1 MDAKTPILWP
11 PDGKSQIIGKDSD
24 AGKDRRQKEKGVVED
39 RITDSMDM
47 NLSKLRETVE
57 DTGAWQSMGSQR
69 VAHDLATEQQRKLA
83 TLCHG
88 ARPSQVAYTLS
99 VECVSL

>member
-1 MDAKTPILWP
+1 MRWL
-11 PDGKSQIIGKDSD
+11 GNIIN
-24 AGKDRRQKEKGVVED
+24 
-39 RITDSMDM
+39 SMDM

-57 DTGAWQSMGSQR
+57 DAGAWQSSMGSQR